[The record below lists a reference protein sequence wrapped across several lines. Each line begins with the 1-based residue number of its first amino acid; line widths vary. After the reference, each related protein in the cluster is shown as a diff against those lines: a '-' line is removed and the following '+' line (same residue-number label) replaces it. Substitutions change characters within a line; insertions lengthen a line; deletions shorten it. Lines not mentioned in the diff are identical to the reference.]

1 MTAND
6 SSEALSTLRGQCN
19 NIDVVI
25 TEYHMPNLNG
35 VQLQRRINEE
45 FGNMPVIDPPHSLT
59 SPVTGSF
66 SITDRHPANLT
77 GASCVCGSPGAS
89 TRSGFVGESKEL

>member
-1 MTAND
+1 MCTYLPIHIFDILIVRFVDKSFREITVMTAND

-45 FGNMPVIDPPHSLT
+45 FGNMPVIGKVFLT
-59 SPVTGSF
+59 TY
-66 SITDRHPANLT
+66 
-77 GASCVCGSPGAS
+77 
-89 TRSGFVGESKEL
+89 